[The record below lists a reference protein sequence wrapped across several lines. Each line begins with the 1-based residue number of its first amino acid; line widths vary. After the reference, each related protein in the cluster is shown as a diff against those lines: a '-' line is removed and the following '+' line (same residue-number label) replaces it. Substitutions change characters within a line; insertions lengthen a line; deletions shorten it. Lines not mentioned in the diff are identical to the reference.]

1 MVTEKVSHN
10 ERTVSLTIPTLFP
23 RIRNL
28 INDSVINDKAMQ
40 QGTEILI
47 FDFRIVSKILY
58 MGPRNFV
65 FMLPLEV

>member
-10 ERTVSLTIPTLFP
+10 ERTVSLTIPTIFP

-40 QGTEILI
+40 QGTEDSEFEISLKYI
-47 FDFRIVSKILY
+47 TAATDRL
-58 MGPRNFV
+58 
-65 FMLPLEV
+65 